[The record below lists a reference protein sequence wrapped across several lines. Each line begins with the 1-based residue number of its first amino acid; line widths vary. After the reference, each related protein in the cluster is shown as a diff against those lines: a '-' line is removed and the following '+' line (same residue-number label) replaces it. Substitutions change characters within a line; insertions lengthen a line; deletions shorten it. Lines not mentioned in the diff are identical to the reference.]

1 MKRKSPSMDAWLKE
15 AQNHE
20 TAPMVG
26 MYLIHNGV
34 VRQTPKAQVRGG
46 AGQSKKVTGMILSV
60 DREKADAAAKE
71 AQKMEGICYIKIW
84 LNEGELQVGDD
95 LMFVLVGADI
105 RPHAEKAMQ
114 YLVGCIKETC
124 VIETE
129 VSEA

>member
-1 MKRKSPSMDAWLKE
+1 MM
-15 AQNHE
+15 
-20 TAPMVG
+20 
-26 MYLIHNGV
+26 
-34 VRQTPKAQVRGG
+34 
-46 AGQSKKVTGMILSV
+46 LSV
-60 DREKADAAAKE
+60 DRERGGAGGKE
-71 AQKMEGICYIKIW
+71 ARKVEGICYVKIW

-105 RPHAEKAMQ
+105 RPNAEKAMQ

>member
-15 AQNHE
+15 VKAHE

-26 MYLIHNGV
+26 MYLIHSGV
-34 VRQTPKAQVRGG
+34 VRQTAKAQVRGG

-60 DREKADAAAKE
+60 DRKRIDAVTEE
-71 AQKMEGICYIKIW
+71 ARKMEGIYYIRIW

-105 RPHAEKAMQ
+105 RPNAEKAMQ